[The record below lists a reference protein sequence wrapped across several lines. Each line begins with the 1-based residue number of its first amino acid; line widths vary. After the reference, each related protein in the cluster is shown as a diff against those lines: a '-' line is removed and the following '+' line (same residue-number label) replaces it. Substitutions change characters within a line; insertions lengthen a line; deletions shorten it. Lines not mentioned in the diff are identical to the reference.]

1 MAAKFGA
8 SATTTM
14 RTSTRKART
23 WRISAASRDTV
34 RPPQPREVRLT
45 RSDVVGKAVITR
57 TSGLK
62 LGVVRQAWVDASRWE
77 LVSLDV
83 APNALAIGESSDAVM
98 LQSLRQ
104 VGDVVLVHDESVLES
119 NLSTYGLNTLV
130 GCELVTESGEY
141 LGRVRDY
148 LFHPDSGKV
157 VDIVFDSLGVPLIPD
172 SIVSTYSLN
181 VVEVVTAGP
190 GRIIAKEGAERR
202 LEQLTSGIAERLG
215 IDPPWA
221 ESYGYDYEPYGY
233 GMEEYDR
240 VQPRRYPEDTYMPG
254 EPRRRERPVAMSKGR
269 TGYNRDGPERR
280 VRRADPRA
288 RDPERGR
295 NMADDSPSSSKTVQI
310 PLYDFSDR
318 RPAYQRRDADGRL
331 GEIASRREPR
341 PASKRFDQWVV
352 EETSQAR
359 ELEEAGMDM
368 DAGRGTGFASRR
380 EQYDA
385 SEDRI

>member
-1 MAAKFGA
+1 MAATSGA

-23 WRISAASRDTV
+23 WRIFAASRATE
-34 RPPQPREVRLT
+34 RPPKPREVRLT

-148 LFHPDSGKV
+148 LFHPETGKV

-202 LEQLTSGIAERLG
+202 LDQLTSGIAERLG

-233 GMEEYDR
+233 EMEYER
-240 VQPRRYPEDTYMPG
+240 PQPRRYSEDTYVPA
-254 EPRRRERPVAMSKGR
+254 EPRRRERLAVASKGR
-269 TGYNRDGPERR
+269 TGYDREGPDRR
-280 VRRADPRA
+280 TRRADPRA
-288 RDPERGR
+288 QDLERDRS
-295 NMADDSPSSSKTVQI
+295 MADEPPSSTGTVQI

-331 GEIASRREPR
+331 GESPSRREPR

-352 EETSQAR
+352 EEKSQTR
-359 ELEEAGMDM
+359 ELEEAGMDV

-380 EQYDA
+380 KQYDA

>member
-1 MAAKFGA
+1 MK
-8 SATTTM
+8 M
-14 RTSTRKART
+14 RTSATKART
-23 WRISAASRDTV
+23 WRIYAASRASGTA
-34 RPPQPREVRLT
+34 PQPREVRLT

-83 APNALAIGESSDAVM
+83 APNALAMGESADAVM

-130 GCELVTESGEY
+130 GSELVTESGEY

-148 LFHPDSGKV
+148 LFSPESGKV
-157 VDIVFDSLGVPLIPD
+157 VDIVFDSLGVPLVPD
-172 SIVSTYSLN
+172 SIVSTYSLK
-181 VVEVVTAGP
+181 VEEVVTAGP
-190 GRIIAKEGAERR
+190 GRIIAMEGAERR

-221 ESYGYDYEPYGY
+221 ESYMYDDEPYEY
-233 GMEEYDR
+233 ERMEYDR
-240 VQPRRYPEDTYMPG
+240 PQPRRYPEETYRTA
-254 EPRRRERPVAMSKGR
+254 EPRRRERPMPTGR
-269 TGYNRDGPERR
+269 EVPTYNRNSPERR
-280 VRRADPRA
+280 KRRAQPRA
-288 RDPERGR
+288 PEPEPERRIAG
-295 NMADDSPSSSKTVQI
+295 DSTSSSETARI
-310 PLYDFSDR
+310 PLYDFKDR

-331 GEIASRREPR
+331 GESPPRREAR

-352 EETSQAR
+352 EENGTSR
-359 ELEEAGMDM
+359 ELEEAGVEM

-380 EQYDA
+380 RQYDA
-385 SEDRI
+385 AEDRI

>member
-1 MAAKFGA
+1 MAAMSGA
-8 SATTTM
+8 SATTMM
-14 RTSTRKART
+14 RTSTRKAHT
-23 WRISAASRDTV
+23 WRISATSRAAE
-34 RPPQPREVRLT
+34 RPSQPREVRLT

-148 LFHPDSGKV
+148 LFHPESGKV

-202 LEQLTSGIAERLG
+202 LDQLTSGIAERLG

-233 GMEEYDR
+233 GMEYEPP
-240 VQPRRYPEDTYMPG
+240 QPRRYSEDRYVPA
-254 EPRRRERPVAMSKGR
+254 EPRRRERPGVASKGR
-269 TGYNRDGPERR
+269 TGYDRGGPDRR
-280 VRRADPRA
+280 TRRADPRA
-288 RDPERGR
+288 QDPERGR
-295 NMADDSPSSSKTVQI
+295 SMADDSPSSTGTVQI

-331 GEIASRREPR
+331 GESPSRREPR
-341 PASKRFDQWVV
+341 PASKPFDQWVV
-352 EETSQAR
+352 EEKSQTR

-380 EQYDA
+380 KQYDA